1 LAANNLPAPSPPERG
16 DPEVEK
22 DRHNHGGDQKH
33 PVVGAVRPT
42 GSHAPEVWSKDNHR
56 QKEKDARDFE
66 PDNAANAPE
75 GAQKA
80 TDATRHASAGL
91 DGGLPGGLDPNCRV
105 RKRLGL
111 MLGLLRGCG
120 LCRGRQALASHAAGN
135 TQSRAKDA
143 ADCLWS
149 HSIYDGSSDVG

>member
-1 LAANNLPAPSPPERG
+1 ML
-16 DPEVEK
+16 
-22 DRHNHGGDQKH
+22 
-33 PVVGAVRPT
+33 GAMSPT
-42 GSHAPEVWSKDNHR
+42 GPHAPEVWSKDDYR
-56 QKEKDARDFE
+56 QKEKNAHDLE
-66 PDNAANAPE
+66 PDDAANAPE

-91 DGGLPGGLDPNCRV
+91 DGGLPGGLHPNCCV

-111 MLGLLRGCG
+111 RLGLLRGGG

-135 TQSRAKDA
+135 AQSCAKDA